1 MSMLGIRGNLKFVGY
16 SQDRL
21 SGKNGQYLRY
31 CDGLASWATVAD
43 DGEHRIVTVPSSED
57 VLVDNDGNVVSSGL
71 DETYH
76 GVDTKPG
83 PVVLT
88 RGQNSVAFLSS
99 QIEYN
104 DREWIEGDIFIPT
117 IQGITELANPGSPAI
132 FNANVIDNNSP
143 LGSVV
148 YSEFISTGIN
158 TFATSDDSNIIRFGL
173 NYNTNITNDS
183 FSAGSAVATVTIA
196 GSGVTTLEGQAA
208 RIAEAL
214 NKISID
220 PMNPTPFGTVNVTRN
235 FEASSSGITLVLTFL
250 EFITAITPLDTV
262 FSINAFLSGLGFSQ
276 VIFPEDR
283 DFISVEDT
291 MYVRRQGNNG
301 WLQFPTASENIIIV

>member
-1 MSMLGIRGNLKFVGY
+1 MSILGIRGNLKFVGY

-117 IQGITELANPGSPAI
+117 IQGITELANPG
-132 FNANVIDNNSP
+132 N
-143 LGSVV
+143 
-148 YSEFISTGIN
+148 
-158 TFATSDDSNIIRFGL
+158 
-173 NYNTNITNDS
+173 
-183 FSAGSAVATVTIA
+183 
-196 GSGVTTLEGQAA
+196 
-208 RIAEAL
+208 
-214 NKISID
+214 
-220 PMNPTPFGTVNVTRN
+220 
-235 FEASSSGITLVLTFL
+235 
-250 EFITAITPLDTV
+250 
-262 FSINAFLSGLGFSQ
+262 
-276 VIFPEDR
+276 
-283 DFISVEDT
+283 FISV
-291 MYVRRQGNNG
+291 
-301 WLQFPTASENIIIV
+301 IID

>member
-31 CDGLASWATVAD
+31 SDGLASWATVAD

-117 IQGITELANPGSPAI
+117 IQGITELANPEETTFPSL
-132 FNANVIDNNSP
+132 STKTSSE
-143 LGSVV
+143 LG
-148 YSEFISTGIN
+148 
-158 TFATSDDSNIIRFGL
+158 
-173 NYNTNITNDS
+173 
-183 FSAGSAVATVTIA
+183 TVTILCSPSSA
-196 GSGVTTLEGQAA
+196 
-208 RIAEAL
+208 
-214 NKISID
+214 
-220 PMNPTPFGTVNVTRN
+220 TVAH
-235 FEASSSGITLVLTFL
+235 EASPYILTIT
-250 EFITAITPLDTV
+250 
-262 FSINAFLSGLGFSQ
+262 
-276 VIFPEDR
+276 
-283 DFISVEDT
+283 
-291 MYVRRQGNNG
+291 
-301 WLQFPTASENIIIV
+301 